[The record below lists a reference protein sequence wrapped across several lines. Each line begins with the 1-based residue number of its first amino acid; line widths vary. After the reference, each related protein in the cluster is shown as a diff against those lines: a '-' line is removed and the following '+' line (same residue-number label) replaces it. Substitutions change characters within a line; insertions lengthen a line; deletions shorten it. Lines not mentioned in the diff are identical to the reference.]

1 MLWLLAQK
9 CLFSARK
16 DDHCGVKQEYCMGY
30 FSRSSFCLRFGNRS
44 NSAICLPERML
55 CFRSC
60 RKRRPPWKKP
70 SGSTSPSAAKR
81 KRRNHKGYTVS
92 ENLLTRD
99 TRAAPGHLP
108 YGGCLGAVFFCVYRL
123 VIIMDKT
130 CCGAV
135 QVENGFPFW
144 AAAAEKTRPC
154 QSMVLYCF
162 IICCTFSF
170 GLQPLCR

>member
-1 MLWLLAQK
+1 MHTRRD
-9 CLFSARK
+9 FHE
-16 DDHCGVKQEYCMGY
+16 D
-30 FSRSSFCLRFGNRS
+30 
-44 NSAICLPERML
+44 
-55 CFRSC
+55 
-60 RKRRPPWKKP
+60 RRPYRADP
-70 SGSTSPSAAKR
+70 R
-81 KRRNHKGYTVS
+81 HHRRAELGQRGAFQLRLRGVPV
-92 ENLLTRD
+92 R
-99 TRAAPGHLP
+99 RADRRGQPHHLYAGGHRRLVVHHP
-108 YGGCLGAVFFCVYRL
+108 AVPRGWNGEHINTEKDRREAVFFCVYRL

-162 IICCTFSF
+162 IISCTFSF